1 MNTVFELLS
10 NDSISMEIDH
20 FNEVVKKISQSAG
33 SGERDDHTKFFKYNW
48 MPFVMAA
55 LIGFRQKNSR
65 PLSGEKKNDVFKYI
79 NIQRGSDNLFKLLV
93 LNVIHI
99 HGKNVLENKSEIK
112 KTIEEHANAGF
123 DFLSEK
129 IKDDNEFLYD
139 IDYLKFLREYQKLE

>member
-33 SGERDDHTKFFKYNW
+33 SGERDDDTKFFKYNW